1 MWAGGCSAPCREGE
15 GKGGGQSPT
24 CPAAPGVGV
33 QVGGSLLTLP
43 APCPEFGEGLCCPL
57 REPCSMEGARVA
69 PVPAM
74 PAVVKKPSLNWDKID
89 R

>member
-1 MWAGGCSAPCREGE
+1 MAAGPPPARVPPEL
-15 GKGGGQSPT
+15 GQVRGT
-24 CPAAPGVGV
+24 
-33 QVGGSLLTLP
+33 LLTLP

-57 REPCSMEGARVA
+57 REPCSMEGARAA